1 MNTQPQAHTEHFCLC
16 PSMRNYVFFLARWSS
31 SSVCF
36 LVAPKQLQVFF
47 PNSPPSVPGFSPG
60 LLSQLP
66 FSFSTVFCLS
76 GWISCEEVRD
86 TNNIHVS
93 LRLCYLC
100 SYCASLPTV
109 PLPHSPLY
117 LSIHRCSICPLK
129 PSALSHFSHCLRSF
143 LTPLAR

>member
-1 MNTQPQAHTEHFCLC
+1 MNTRPQVRTEHFVCVRACRIMVLGK
-16 PSMRNYVFFLARWSS
+16 SGHLQVSVSWFLHPSS
-31 SSVCF
+31 SRSF
-36 LVAPKQLQVFF
+36 SLTAPSL
-47 PNSPPSVPGFSPG
+47 PAFSPG

-76 GWISCEEVRD
+76 GWISCEEVQD

-93 LRLCYLC
+93 PRLRYLC
-100 SYCASLPTV
+100 SYCTTLPTV

-117 LSIHRCSICPLK
+117 LSIHWCSICPLK